1 MNIIICD
8 KSETMYSGV
17 YHIYIYRRNLSE
29 SKSVKNKGLRNK
41 SEKNKLKNGV
51 DEKNDSTPLNL
62 YNIWSPALGIAKN
75 AFDEMIKDL
84 WLYIEDY
91 LNKYEYQRYHHI
103 MCRRPVCVRI
113 KYRTLYKSKDD
124 IGVALSSTDM
134 QHTLNFYSLVKN
146 GESID
151 EMKKFI
157 YSYIKCYDTLQND
170 LFNEHRKICTGRVR
184 NSKGLDM

>member
-1 MNIIICD
+1 
-8 KSETMYSGV
+8 
-17 YHIYIYRRNLSE
+17 
-29 SKSVKNKGLRNK
+29 
-41 SEKNKLKNGV
+41 
-51 DEKNDSTPLNL
+51 
-62 YNIWSPALGIAKN
+62 
-75 AFDEMIKDL
+75 MIKDL

-134 QHTLNFYSLVKN
+134 QHTLNFYSL
-146 GESID
+146 
-151 EMKKFI
+151 
-157 YSYIKCYDTLQND
+157 CYDTLQND